1 MWMFYILLP
10 VFFPNALQG
19 NKYMNGLKTASESNW
34 PEDCSKKKDTKS
46 GSVLSAESNQWL
58 QSYWPKVEPD
68 HYSSSKRVVI
78 STDGS
83 AVILSM
89 YFYQWSDYMWQCV
102 CICLCCVCACMCINL
117 HFPTHPAP
125 TSNKLPVSWVSWWHR
140 YKTSGATYSG
150 FRAATSSAIDVIHKK
165 LEHNY

>member
-102 CICLCCVCACMCINL
+102 CICLCCVCMHVYQLTFSYPSGPNFKQTASFLGVLVTQIQ
-117 HFPTHPAP
+117 
-125 TSNKLPVSWVSWWHR
+125 NKWGHVLWFQGCH
-140 YKTSGATYSG
+140 
-150 FRAATSSAIDVIHKK
+150 
-165 LEHNY
+165 